1 MPPPGLHVCPIL
13 VRSSNVYGAWDEVA
27 ASSPVELPLAL
38 KQLASGAGVLW
49 HPFFG
54 VFLVVGT

>member
-1 MPPPGLHVCPIL
+1 ML
-13 VRSSNVYGAWDEVA
+13 VRPNNVYGAWDEVA
-27 ASSPVELPLAL
+27 ASSPVELPLAV
-38 KQLASGAGVLW
+38 KQLASGADVLW